1 MKKKTKTFKLKEDN
15 YGMIELDGKKFKFK
29 KYDSQRQEAVLEL
42 IEDEKEFKTKFD
54 RVVCKLSRYI
64 NKKTLMTEVLRE
76 FPKDELY
83 DLHDRIFKK
92 KQPIKTR
99 RGCHSIMVG
108 RKEIWVG
115 G

>member
-1 MKKKTKTFKLKEDN
+1 MKKSKTFKLKEDD
-15 YGMIELDGKKFKFK
+15 YGMIEIDGKKFKFK
-29 KYDSQRQEAVLEL
+29 HYDEKKQEAVLEL
-42 IEDEKEFKTKFD
+42 IEDEKELKTKFD
-54 RVVCKLSRYI
+54 QIVCKLSRYI
-64 NKKTLMTEVLRE
+64 DKKTLMTEVLRPY
-76 FPKDELY
+76 PKAELY

-92 KQPIKTR
+92 KQPIKSK